1 MTDHEYLID
10 TRFYYNKDNP
20 FHDDPTFEKKRK
32 LKKFISMNPDAF
44 TEVDYL
50 IDNRFLIMFPETEEL
65 FGKPVEDSDIT
76 KTEFTNVLKTIILGC
91 DCISDEVREWASH
104 QEVIPMNINISGSS
118 LVSSVTKEG
127 KITPVKNENMQL
139 NLAKILQNGTIYDI
153 YSERTITYDE
163 LQKITRNIA
172 RSLIDPKGKANEAII
187 AIENEERRKLINAIQ
202 EFKNVTVISPYIEDD
217 IGKLTVEQLK
227 TLKEKCE
234 KIHSQFKVGEALKSG
249 FTVCSIAYDTLF
261 PEGIPVSKTKRL
273 QFGGIGEEIKN
284 KLLDNTKTVGFS
296 FSRFLQKHNINI
308 TDELTFMIAMGEILT
323 SKAKIISVKAK
334 DKKSDKKSDDKAD
347 SNDSSSDSSSS
358 DSGDSDSNDSSSDE
372 SDSGDSD
379 SNDSSDES
387 DSGDLDKPPK
397 LRDV

>member
-20 FHDDPTFEKKRK
+20 FPDDPTFEKKRK
-32 LKKFISMNPDAF
+32 LKRFISMNPDAF

-65 FGKPVEDSDIT
+65 FGKPVDDSDIT
-76 KTEFTNVLKTIILGC
+76 KTEFTNVLKTIISGC
-91 DCISDEVREWASH
+91 DCISKEVKEWASH
-104 QEVIPMNINISGSS
+104 QEAIPMNINISGSS
-118 LVSSVTKEG
+118 LVSSVAKGEG
-127 KITPVKNENMQL
+127 KIVPVKNENMQL

-323 SKAKIISVKAK
+323 SKAKIISVEAK
-334 DKKSDKKSDDKAD
+334 DKKTDKKSSDKGDDNG
-347 SNDSSSDSSSS
+347 SGDSSDESDSGSDSSDES
-358 DSGDSDSNDSSSDE
+358 DSGSDSSDE
-372 SDSGDSD
+372 SDSGD
-379 SNDSSDES
+379 DSSDES
-387 DSGDLDKPPK
+387 DDLDKPPK

>member
-358 DSGDSDSNDSSSDE
+358 DSGDSDSNDSS
-372 SDSGDSD
+372 
-379 SNDSSDES
+379 DES

>member
-334 DKKSDKKSDDKAD
+334 DKKSDKKTDDKAD

-372 SDSGDSD
+372 SDSGD
-379 SNDSSDES
+379 
-387 DSGDLDKPPK
+387 LDKPPK

>member
-334 DKKSDKKSDDKAD
+334 DKKSDKKTDDKAD

-358 DSGDSDSNDSSSDE
+358 DSNDSDSNDSSDE
-372 SDSGDSD
+372 SDSNDSD